1 MRKRIIRLTN
11 EAGKPRKIRV
21 MLVDNSVFVHKVLR
35 EVMAGEPDMEVAGVA
50 FHGGKALEII
60 KTIDPDVLVLD
71 VDMPVMDGLEV
82 LRQLQTLDLS
92 ARVIMY
98 SGLTERAAGITLE
111 ALRLGADDYA
121 PKGDNDYASPAGLLD
136 AEEKVRQELIPK
148 IRQFFQSAPQVL
160 PPEALGIS
168 TAPVVHKKGVPTI
181 VAIASSTGGPVAL
194 AEVLPGLPANLP
206 QPVLVAQHMPAA
218 FTPLLAKRL
227 AAICA
232 LQVDEARHGE
242 PLLPGKI
249 YLAPGDQHMKVIAAG
264 NGMVVTLDRSDP
276 VNGVRPSADVL
287 FRSLAGL
294 PRANVLALVMTGM
307 GRDGARGAAE
317 LREAGATI
325 WAQDEATSTVW
336 GMPGTVVRAGLAEQV
351 HPLPEIT
358 KAILNKAMPGR
369 QLN

>member
-1 MRKRIIRLTN
+1 
-11 EAGKPRKIRV
+11 
-21 MLVDNSVFVHKVLR
+21 
-35 EVMAGEPDMEVAGVA
+35 
-50 FHGGKALEII
+50 
-60 KTIDPDVLVLD
+60 
-71 VDMPVMDGLEV
+71 MPVMDGLEV
-82 LRQLQTLDLS
+82 LRQLQALDLS

-136 AEEKVRQELIPK
+136 AEEKARQELIPK
-148 IRQFFQSAPQVL
+148 IRQFFQTM
-160 PPEALGIS
+160 PPEPEGLHIS
-168 TAPVVHKKGVPTI
+168 ASPIVHKKGMPNLL
-181 VAIASSTGGPVAL
+181 AIASSTGGPVAL

-264 NGMVVTLDRSDP
+264 SGMVITLDRSDP
-276 VNGVRPSADVL
+276 VNSVRPSADVL

-294 PRANVLALVMTGM
+294 PRANVLAMVLTGM
-307 GRDGARGAAE
+307 GKDGARGAAE

-325 WAQDEATSTVW
+325 WAQDEATSAVW
-336 GMPGTVVRAGLAEQV
+336 GMAGTVVRAGLAEQV
-351 HPLPEIT
+351 YPLPEIT